1 VAPTRSGGRSGGD
14 PFGSPDSNSIRDRIA
29 RWRKQPLEGHLRR
42 LWSAL
47 TVIPTVVFFFLEANI
62 HPAYRIGWPQRLRL
76 GFRMWRNT
84 RRVFTG
90 TSYKAHLAM
99 AVKLFEIPP
108 EVEGA
113 VVECGC
119 YLGGS
124 TANLSLACDLVGR
137 QLIVYDSFEGLPAP
151 TPGDQYA
158 KAEATGLLAAD
169 LAMVQDNVR
178 SLGAI
183 DRCSFRKGWFSD
195 TLPHHTEPVVLMFLD
210 VDYQQ
215 SLDDCIRY
223 LWPKLTDQ
231 GYVFID
237 EYVLPDYCALFWSE
251 RYWRTRFN
259 RHPPGLIGSGSGI
272 GTGGY
277 YLGPFDWGN
286 DPTSIAYTRKD
297 MSGFWNYYPDA
308 EVGEETDVASHAGG

>member
-1 VAPTRSGGRSGGD
+1 MASTRSADTSGGD
-14 PFGSPDSNSIRDRIA
+14 PFGPPVASSVRDRIA
-29 RWRKQPLEGHLRR
+29 RWRKQPVEGRLRR

-47 TVIPTVVFFFLEANI
+47 TVVPTVIFFFLEANI

-99 AVKLFEIPP
+99 AVKLSEIPP

-169 LAMVQDNVR
+169 LAMVQENVR

-183 DRCSFRKGWFSD
+183 DRCTFRKGWFSD
-195 TLPHHTEPVVLMFLD
+195 TLPHHTEPMVLMFLD

-223 LWPKLTDQ
+223 LWPKLTDE

-251 RYWRTRFN
+251 RYWRTRFD

-277 YLGPFDWGN
+277 YLGPFDWRN

-297 MSGFWNYYPDA
+297 MSGFWNYYPEA
-308 EVGEETDVASHAGG
+308 EVDEETDLASQAGG